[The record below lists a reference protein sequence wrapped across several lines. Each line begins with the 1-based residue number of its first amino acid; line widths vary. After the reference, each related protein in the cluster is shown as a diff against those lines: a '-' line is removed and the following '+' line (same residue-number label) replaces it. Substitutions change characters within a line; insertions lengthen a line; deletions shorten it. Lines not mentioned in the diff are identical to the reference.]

1 MKFWV
6 ILFLLLPLVG
16 VAYVLWH
23 VWQLLPLT
31 TPYKITVVG
40 IMLLSILLLFVSFLA
55 NIESWPMAAATFVY
69 EVGTSSLVIFFYM
82 VMLFLLLDLGRLVHL
97 VPASFLRDSLHGSI
111 FVGVLITIIFV
122 YGNLNYRNK
131 VRMPIVLK
139 TEKTLPKPMK
149 IVMMSDLHLGY
160 HNRRAEFV
168 RWVDMV
174 NAEHADLILIGGD
187 IIDRYMSPLIE
198 DNIAQEFHRLNAPV
212 YACLGNH
219 EYYAG
224 NAQAQKFYSDA
235 GIHLLVDSAVMVN
248 GINIVGR
255 DDRTNVRRK
264 PLKELMAA
272 VDRSHYTIVLD
283 HQPYHLEDAEREGAD
298 FQLSGHTHYGQVWPI
313 SWIEDV
319 IYEDA
324 YGPLQKNNTQ
334 YFVTSGIG
342 IWGGKFRIGTQSE
355 YLVASLKRAD

>member
-1 MKFWV
+1 MKIWA
-6 ILFLLLPLVG
+6 ILFFLLPFVG
-16 VAYVLWH
+16 VVYVLWH
-23 VWQLLPLT
+23 VWHLLPLT
-31 TPYKITVVG
+31 IPYKVTVVG
-40 IMLLSILLLFVSFLA
+40 AMLLSVALLFVSFLA
-55 NIESWPMAAATFVY
+55 NIENWHISVATFVY
-69 EVGTSSLVIFFYM
+69 EVGTSSLFILFYM

-97 VPASFLRDSLHGSI
+97 VPSSFLHNSVHGSI

-139 TEKTLPKPMK
+139 TEKVLPKPMK

-160 HNRRAEFV
+160 HNRRAEFM

-187 IIDRYMSPLIE
+187 IIDRYMRPLIE
-198 DNIAQEFHRLNAPV
+198 ENVAQEFHRLNAPV

-224 NAQAQKFYSDA
+224 NTQAQKFYHDA
-235 GIHLLVDSAVMVN
+235 GIHLLVDSVVVVN

-255 DDRTNVRRK
+255 DDRTNVHRK
-264 PLKELMAA
+264 SLKDLMAA
-272 VDRSHYTIVLD
+272 VDRSRYTIVLD
-283 HQPYHLEDAEREGAD
+283 HQPYHLEDAERQGAD

-313 SWIEDV
+313 SWIEDA

-324 YGPLQKNNTQ
+324 YGPLQKGRTQ

-342 IWGGKFRIGTQSE
+342 FWGGKFRIGTQSE
-355 YLVASLKRAD
+355 YLVASLRNE

>member
-1 MKFWV
+1 MKILA
-6 ILFLLLPLVG
+6 ILFFLLPLVG

-23 VWQLLPLT
+23 VWHLLPLT
-31 TPYKITVVG
+31 IPYKVTVVG
-40 IMLLSILLLFVSFLA
+40 AMLLSVALLFVSFLA
-55 NIESWPMAAATFVY
+55 NIENWHISVATFVY
-69 EVGTSSLVIFFYM
+69 EVGTSSLFILFYM
-82 VMLFLLLDLGRLVHL
+82 VVLFLLLDLGRLVHL
-97 VPASFLRDSLHGSI
+97 VSSSFLHNSVHGSI

-122 YGNLNYRNK
+122 YGNLNYHNK

-139 TEKTLPKPMK
+139 TEKALPKPMK

-187 IIDRYMSPLIE
+187 IIDRYMRPLIE
-198 DNIAQEFHRLNAPV
+198 ENVAQEFHRLNAPV

-224 NAQAQKFYSDA
+224 NTQAQKFYHDA
-235 GIHLLVDSAVMVN
+235 GIHLLVDSVVVVN

-255 DDRTNVRRK
+255 DDRTNVHRK
-264 PLKELMAA
+264 SLKDLMTA
-272 VDRSHYTIVLD
+272 VDRSRYTIVLD
-283 HQPYHLEDAEREGAD
+283 HQPYHLEDAERQGAD

-313 SWIEDV
+313 SWIEDA

-324 YGPLQKNNTQ
+324 YGPLQKGRTQ

-355 YLVASLKRAD
+355 YLVALLRNE